1 MKREKTSAIFQKKGG
16 GKNGTNFFFEQ
27 HKKIQ

>member
-1 MKREKTSAIFQKKGG
+1 MKREKTSAIFQKRGD
-16 GKNGTNFFFEQ
+16 KNGTNFFFEQ